1 MLLSEEIRRK
11 IENKKAEMKNHRDK
25 GEIEKAHA
33 MIAEIEN
40 LNKELEIQL
49 KIEED
54 EKNSVVNNSSTAV
67 VSDKVDENRAFNKAL
82 MNKSMTD
89 AEKKYVADNLVENKA
104 GATGVIGADD
114 VRGGYLLP
122 ATHET
127 QIKELRR
134 KRRALKELVNVKSVT
149 TRTGKFNTEGENAL
163 ELLNFEELNTLTA
176 KDLKFAQKS
185 WAVKDYGLLIPVANQ
200 FIEDTDVNIVDYIGK
215 EFVKASVR
223 TENKA
228 IITEFKKLEAKT
240 IKGVN
245 GLLEALNVDLDP
257 AIAENA
263 KIITNQTSFNYLDTL
278 EDKQGRKLLQ
288 PCLADPTKMMLRNKI
303 IEVFADEELTPKTSN
318 NLTFYVGDAEEYLN
332 FYEKKG
338 IEVATSA
345 EAGFKEYATWL
356 RVVERFDVGVV
367 DDEALVL
374 CEMAK
379 PSEA

>member
-1 MLLSEEIRRK
+1 M
-11 IENKKAEMKNHRDK
+11 
-25 GEIEKAHA
+25 
-33 MIAEIEN
+33 
-40 LNKELEIQL
+40 
-49 KIEED
+49 
-54 EKNSVVNNSSTAV
+54 
-67 VSDKVDENRAFNKAL
+67 
-82 MNKSMTD
+82 
-89 AEKKYVADNLVENKA
+89 
-104 GATGVIGADD
+104 
-114 VRGGYLLP
+114 
-122 ATHET
+122 
-127 QIKELRR
+127 
-134 KRRALKELVNVKSVT
+134 
-149 TRTGKFNTEGENAL
+149 
-163 ELLNFEELNTLTA
+163 NTLTA

-228 IITEFKKLEAKT
+228 IITEFKKLEANT
-240 IKGVN
+240 IKGVD
-245 GLLEALNVDLDP
+245 GLLEALNVTLDP

-367 DDEALVL
+367 DDKALVL

-379 PSEA
+379 PV